1 MNWTEL
7 TGAALSILGVW
18 LTTRRHLL
26 CWPVGLASV
35 IVYAAVFIEA
45 RLYSDAL
52 LQGAFAVFIIY
63 GWVRW
68 SQHLGDDGR
77 VEIAALPR
85 RRAVAHVIIGALGAL
100 ALGAAMHFGT
110 NAALPWL
117 DAALAAFSLVAQFWQ
132 ARRHIAAWWLWILA
146 DAIYIGEYIYKD
158 LLITSALYLVFI
170 GLAVMG
176 LRAWQ
181 QSARVATSRAAS

>member
-35 IVYAAVFIEA
+35 IVYALVFIEA

-52 LQGAFAVFIIY
+52 LQGAFALFIIY

-85 RRAVAHVIIGALGAL
+85 RRAVAHVIIGAVGAL

>member
-7 TGAALSILGVW
+7 IGAALSILGVW
-18 LTTRRHLL
+18 LTARRHLL
-26 CWPVGLASV
+26 CWLVGLASV
-35 IVYAAVFIEA
+35 IVYSAVFIEA

-52 LQGAFAVFIIY
+52 LQGAFAVFIVY
-63 GWVRW
+63 GWIRW
-68 SQHLGDDGR
+68 RQNLGDDGK

-85 RRAVAHVIIGALGAL
+85 HRATVHIIIGAIGAL
-100 ALGAAMHFGT
+100 ALGAAMHYGT

-132 ARRHIAAWWLWILA
+132 ARRHIAAWWLWILV
-146 DAIYIGEYIYKD
+146 DAIYIGEYLYKD
-158 LLITSALYLVFI
+158 LWITSALYLVFI
-170 GLAVMG
+170 GLAIIG

-181 QSARVATSRAAS
+181 QNVRQHHPA